1 MGRANSVEE
10 QTMLRKLLPAG
21 VIVALLTAPVF
32 AQLAPPSSDS
42 TIGVP
47 LNPQIP
53 PTQEQI
59 EKRKA
64 ADRDYNAAIQKI
76 PDKKPSTDP
85 WGNIRSSSPSAKNK
99 QQ

>member
-1 MGRANSVEE
+1 MW
-10 QTMLRKLLPAG
+10 RKLVAAG
-21 VIVALLTAPVF
+21 AIVALLTAPVL
-32 AQLAPPSSDS
+32 AQQLAPQSD
-42 TIGVP
+42 TVGIP
-47 LNPQIP
+47 LNRQIP
-53 PTQEQI
+53 PSPEEI

-85 WGNIRSSSPSAKNK
+85 WGNIRPGSSSAKNK